1 MKYPLL
7 LIAILIFLSP
17 PAWSIDHEKIVQGL
31 EALGEYD
38 AAYPFAYQLAQQKN
52 TYSAWREVAAKYAN
66 SDTKG
71 KAFLQAWRQ
80 AQALNQES
88 IYKDF
93 LKIRPNALL
102 NIQAIHAIFELIKAS
117 NTMTDY
123 VRFMKDFPDA
133 IDSVEALLKIQALAF
148 ERAKQAHDALV
159 YDAFVTTFPGAK
171 TQIPE
176 AIELAF
182 QAEKQMIEK
191 EVKGWEE
198 DFKNKKKSRGTT
210 PVDSLINW
218 ALEGKAGSLVNEAK
232 SALRINNDLVAVR
245 QYRLLGLERF
255 KQTKTVTEELRQKSA
270 REYEQSLEKQQAA
283 IAKSMNEMKSSL
295 VKAIQQ
301 QTQHLKSPI
310 VDQTQKLDEVID
322 NYNRFVAQ
330 LAEQGKDKTIFFE
343 KSLIMV
349 YVVAPLS
356 IKPQQQK
363 IQNGF
368 ENPTPQQV
376 KLFAFETKGVKINE
390 K

>member
-7 LIAILIFLSP
+7 LIAIFLSS

-38 AAYPFAYQLAQQKN
+38 AAYPFAYQIAQQKN
-52 TYSAWREVAAKYAN
+52 TYSVWRDVAAKYAN

-88 IYKDF
+88 TYKDF

-117 NTMTDY
+117 HTMTDY

-133 IDSVEALLKIQALAF
+133 IESVEALLKIQGLAF
-148 ERAKQAHDALV
+148 ERAKKAHEALV

-171 TQIPE
+171 QIPE
-176 AIELAF
+176 AIDLAF
-182 QAEKQMIEK
+182 QAEQQLIEK

-198 DFKNKKKSRGTT
+198 DFKKNYIGTT
-210 PVDSLINW
+210 PVDTFIGW
-218 ALEGKAGSLVNEAK
+218 MLEDKARDLVNEAEL
-232 SALRINNDLVAVR
+232 AFRRNNDLVAVR
-245 QYRLLGLERF
+245 QYRLLRLEIF
-255 KQTKTVTEELRQKSA
+255 KQTETVTEELRQKST
-270 REYEQSLEKQQAA
+270 REYEQWLESQQAA
-283 IAKSMNEMKSSL
+283 IDNSLNEMKYSL
-295 VKAIQQ
+295 IKAIQW
-301 QTQHLKSPI
+301 QTQHLKAPI
-310 VDQTQKLDEVID
+310 VDQSQKLDEVIA

-330 LAEQGKDKTIFFE
+330 LAEQDKTIFFE
-343 KSLIMV
+343 RSLIMV

-356 IKPQQQK
+356 IKQQQEK
-363 IQNGF
+363 I
-368 ENPTPQQV
+368 
-376 KLFAFETKGVKINE
+376 FALKPKDI

>member
-17 PAWSIDHEKIVQGL
+17 PAWSIDYEKIVQGL

-38 AAYPFAYQLAQQKN
+38 AAYPFAYQIAQQKN

-88 IYKDF
+88 TYKDF

-117 NTMTDY
+117 NTMKDY

-133 IDSVEALLKIQALAF
+133 INSVEALLKIQALAF
-148 ERAKQAHDALV
+148 ERAKKAHDALV

-171 TQIPE
+171 QIPE
-176 AIELAF
+176 AIDLAF
-182 QAEKQMIEK
+182 QAEQQLIEK

-198 DFKNKKKSRGTT
+198 DFKKHYVGTT
-210 PVDSLINW
+210 PVDTFIYW
-218 ALEGKAGSLVNEAK
+218 MLEHKARSLVNGAE
-232 SALRINNDLVAVR
+232 SALRKNNHLFAVR

-255 KQTKTVTEELRQKSA
+255 KQTETVTEELRQKSS
-270 REYEQSLEKQQAA
+270 REYEQWLESQQAA

-295 VKAIQQ
+295 IKAIQQ
-301 QTQHLKSPI
+301 QTQYLKSPI
-310 VDQTQKLDEVID
+310 VDQTQKLDEVIA

-330 LAEQGKDKTIFFE
+330 LAEQDKTIFFE

-356 IKPQQQK
+356 IKPQQQQ

>member
-7 LIAILIFLSP
+7 LIAIFLSSS

-38 AAYPFAYQLAQQKN
+38 AAYPFAYQIAQQKN

-117 NTMTDY
+117 NTMKDY

-133 IDSVEALLKIQALAF
+133 INSVEALLKIQALAF
-148 ERAKQAHDALV
+148 ERAKKAHDALV

-171 TQIPE
+171 QIPE

-182 QAEKQMIEK
+182 QAEQQLIEK
-191 EVKGWEE
+191 EVKEWEE
-198 DFKNKKKSRGTT
+198 SFKKISNFSKKIGNSDMDDLSFDTLFELK
-210 PVDSLINW
+210 
-218 ALEGKAGSLVNEAK
+218 LEGKARDLVNEAV
-232 SALRINNDLVAVR
+232 RINNDLVAVR
-245 QYRLLGLERF
+245 QYRLLGLEIF
-255 KQTKTVTEELRQKSA
+255 KQTVTEELRQKSS
-270 REYEQSLEKQQAA
+270 REYEQWLERQQAH
-283 IAKSMNEMKSSL
+283 IAKSMKKIKYSL
-295 VKAIQQ
+295 IKAIQR

-310 VDQTQKLDEVID
+310 VDQSQKLDEVID

-330 LAEQGKDKTIFFE
+330 LAEQDKTIFFE
-343 KSLIMV
+343 KTLIMV